1 VDILHEKESKIMR
14 TRLAYEELLTRLMNS
29 GELTPDME
37 EDFRRLKDELDE
49 REGMLEKYGETYDGE
64 NKEYD
69 WVAREVK
76 IDGKEDGSDD
86 VVQEDESENKVID
99 TPEENVIDWEAKY
112 RDLKQR
118 YVDRFMGRIKEENL
132 ADMRNDLE
140 RGRDDGG
147 EGVNEVTY
155 DDLFK

>member
-1 VDILHEKESKIMR
+1 MR

-37 EDFRRLKDELDE
+37 VDFSRLKDELDE
-49 REGMLEKYGETYDGE
+49 REGMLARYGETYDGE
-64 NKEYD
+64 NKEYE
-69 WVAREVK
+69 WVAREVET
-76 IDGKEDGSDD
+76 DGTKDGSDD
-86 VVQEDESENKVID
+86 VVQEDESENKVVD

-147 EGVNEVTY
+147 EGINEVTY
-155 DDLFK
+155 NDLFKEGE

>member
-1 VDILHEKESKIMR
+1 MR
-14 TRLAYEELLTRLMNS
+14 TRAAYEELLTRLMSS

-49 REGMLEKYGETYDGE
+49 REGMLARYGETYDGE
-64 NKEYD
+64 NKEYE
-69 WVAREVK
+69 WVAREVET
-76 IDGKEDGSDD
+76 DGTKDGSDD
-86 VVQEDESENKVID
+86 VVQDDKENDVID

-112 RDLKQR
+112 RDLKER
-118 YVDRFMGRIKEENL
+118 YIDRFMGRIKEENL
-132 ADMRNDLE
+132 DDMRNDLE

-155 DDLFK
+155 NDLFK

>member
-1 VDILHEKESKIMR
+1 MR

-37 EDFRRLKDELDE
+37 VDFSRLKDELDE
-49 REGMLEKYGETYDGE
+49 REGMLARYGETYDGE
-64 NKEYD
+64 NKEYE
-69 WVAREVK
+69 WVAREVET
-76 IDGKEDGSDD
+76 DGTKDGSDD
-86 VVQEDESENKVID
+86 VVQDDKENDVID

-140 RGRDDGG
+140 KGRDDDG
-147 EGVNEVTY
+147 EGINEVTY
-155 DDLFK
+155 NDLFKEGE

>member
-1 VDILHEKESKIMR
+1 MR

-49 REGMLEKYGETYDGE
+49 REGILEKYGETYDGE

-69 WVAREVK
+69 WVARKVK

-86 VVQEDESENKVID
+86 VVQEDESENKVIN

>member
-1 VDILHEKESKIMR
+1 MR

-37 EDFRRLKDELDE
+37 VDFSRLKDELDE
-49 REGMLEKYGETYDGE
+49 REGMLARYGETYDGE
-64 NKEYD
+64 NKEYE

-76 IDGKEDGSDD
+76 TDGTKDGSDE

-147 EGVNEVTY
+147 EGINEVTY
-155 DDLFK
+155 NDLFKEGE

>member
-1 VDILHEKESKIMR
+1 MR

-37 EDFRRLKDELDE
+37 VDFSRLKDELDE
-49 REGMLEKYGETYDGE
+49 REGMLARYGETYDGE
-64 NKEYD
+64 NKEYE
-69 WVAREVK
+69 WVAREVET
-76 IDGKEDGSDD
+76 DGTKDGSDD

>member
-1 VDILHEKESKIMR
+1 MR
-14 TRLAYEELLTRLMNS
+14 TRAAYEELLTRLMNS

-49 REGMLEKYGETYDGE
+49 REGMLARYGETYDGE
-64 NKEYD
+64 NKEYE
-69 WVAREVK
+69 WVAREVET
-76 IDGKEDGSDD
+76 DGTKDGSDD
-86 VVQEDESENKVID
+86 VVQDNKENDVID

-112 RDLKQR
+112 RDLKER
-118 YVDRFMGRIKEENL
+118 YIDRFMGRIKEENL
-132 ADMRNDLE
+132 DDMRNDLE

-155 DDLFK
+155 NDLFK

>member
-1 VDILHEKESKIMR
+1 
-14 TRLAYEELLTRLMNS
+14 MNS

-49 REGMLEKYGETYDGE
+49 REGMLARYGETYDGE
-64 NKEYD
+64 NKEYE
-69 WVAREVK
+69 WVAREVET
-76 IDGKEDGSDD
+76 DGTKDGSDD
-86 VVQEDESENKVID
+86 VVQDDKENDVID

-112 RDLKQR
+112 RDLKER
-118 YVDRFMGRIKEENL
+118 YIDRFMGRIKEENL
-132 ADMRNDLE
+132 DAMRNDLE

-155 DDLFK
+155 NDLFK

>member
-1 VDILHEKESKIMR
+1 MR

-37 EDFRRLKDELDE
+37 VDFSRLKDELDE
-49 REGMLEKYGETYDGE
+49 REGMLARYGETYDGE
-64 NKEYD
+64 NKEYE
-69 WVAREVK
+69 WVAREVET
-76 IDGKEDGSDD
+76 DGTKDGSDD
-86 VVQEDESENKVID
+86 VVQEDESENEVID

>member
-1 VDILHEKESKIMR
+1 MR

-29 GELTPDME
+29 GELTSDME

-49 REGMLEKYGETYDGE
+49 REGMLARYGETYDGE
-64 NKEYD
+64 NKEYE
-69 WVAREVK
+69 WVAREVET
-76 IDGKEDGSDD
+76 DGTKDGSDD
-86 VVQEDESENKVID
+86 VVQDDKENDVID

-112 RDLKQR
+112 RDLKER
-118 YVDRFMGRIKEENL
+118 YIDRFMGRIKEENL
-132 ADMRNDLE
+132 DDMRNDLE

-155 DDLFK
+155 NDLFK

>member
-1 VDILHEKESKIMR
+1 MR

-37 EDFRRLKDELDE
+37 VDFSRLKDELDE
-49 REGMLEKYGETYDGE
+49 REGMLARYGETYDGE
-64 NKEYD
+64 NKEYE
-69 WVAREVK
+69 WVAREVET
-76 IDGKEDGSDD
+76 DGTKDGSDD
-86 VVQEDESENKVID
+86 VVQDDKENDVID

>member
-1 VDILHEKESKIMR
+1 MR

-37 EDFRRLKDELDE
+37 VDFSRLKDELDE
-49 REGMLEKYGETYDGE
+49 REGMLARYGETYDGE
-64 NKEYD
+64 NKEYE
-69 WVAREVK
+69 WVAREVET
-76 IDGKEDGSDD
+76 DGAEDGSDD
-86 VVQEDESENKVID
+86 VVQDGKENDVID

-112 RDLKQR
+112 RDLKER
-118 YVDRFMGRIKEENL
+118 YIDRFMGRIKEENL
-132 ADMRNDLE
+132 DNMRDDVE

-147 EGVNEVTY
+147 EGINEVTY

>member
-1 VDILHEKESKIMR
+1 MR

-49 REGMLEKYGETYDGE
+49 REGMLARYGETYDGE
-64 NKEYD
+64 NKEYE
-69 WVAREVK
+69 WVAREAET
-76 IDGKEDGSDD
+76 DGTKDGSDA
-86 VVQEDESENKVID
+86 VVQDDKENDVID

-132 ADMRNDLE
+132 DDMRNDLE
-140 RGRDDGG
+140 RGRDDDG
-147 EGVNEVTY
+147 EGINEVTY
-155 DDLFK
+155 NDLFK

>member
-1 VDILHEKESKIMR
+1 MR

-37 EDFRRLKDELDE
+37 ADFSRLKDELDE
-49 REGMLEKYGETYDGE
+49 REGMLARYGETYDGE
-64 NKEYD
+64 NKEYE
-69 WVAREVK
+69 WVAREVET
-76 IDGKEDGSDD
+76 DGTKDGSDD
-86 VVQEDESENKVID
+86 VMQDDNENDVID

-112 RDLKQR
+112 RELKQR
-118 YVDRFMGRIKEENL
+118 YIDRFMGRIKEENL
-132 ADMRNDLE
+132 EDMRNDLE

-147 EGVNEVTY
+147 EGINEVTY